1 MRKSIVSISAVA
13 LMALLFTACAGD
25 SEGST
30 TTSSAPS
37 NGEVTERAVITIDN
51 FAFTGVTSVTVGTT
65 VTATNEDGVTHTWTS
80 DGGVW
85 NSGGIASGESFE
97 FTFEEEGEYPY
108 FCTIHPT
115 MEGTITV
122 GG

>member
-1 MRKSIVSISAVA
+1 MRRSILSISALVVT
-13 LMALLFTACAGD
+13 ALLFTACAGD

-30 TTSSAPS
+30 TTSSPPS
-37 NGEVTERAVITIDN
+37 NSDVSGSADITIDN
-51 FAFTGVTSVTVGTT
+51 FAFSGATSVTVGTT

-80 DGGVW
+80 GDGVW
-85 NSGGIASGESFE
+85 DSGGLTRGESFE
-97 FTFEEEGEYPY
+97 FTFEEAGEYSY

-122 GG
+122 EG